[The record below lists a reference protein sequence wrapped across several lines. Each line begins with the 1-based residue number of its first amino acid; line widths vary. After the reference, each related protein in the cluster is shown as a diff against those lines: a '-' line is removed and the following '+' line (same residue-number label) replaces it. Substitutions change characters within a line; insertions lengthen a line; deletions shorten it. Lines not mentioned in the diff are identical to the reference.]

1 MVTILIVDDEREI
14 QNVLKE
20 YCIHEGFSVL
30 LANDGYEA
38 LEQVEKNNVD
48 FYREFRFDDCRTV
61 VPHIQKR
68 DNIKTEYCKDN
79 NITLIR
85 IPYWDFNNIENILK
99 EKVFT

>member
-1 MVTILIVDDEREI
+1 MILLIIENQKIHIKITRRNINHYRQCGYDVNVGDEIDIKVTDLIS
-14 QNVLKE
+14 
-20 YCIHEGFSVL
+20 GS
-30 LANDGYEA
+30 
-38 LEQVEKNNVD
+38 
-48 FYREFRFDDCRTV
+48 
-61 VPHIQKR
+61 HIR

>member
-1 MVTILIVDDEREI
+1 MILLIIENQKIHIRRGI
-14 QNVLKE
+14 SLKE
-20 YCIHEGFSVL
+20 AELNLH
-30 LANDGYEA
+30 N
-38 LEQVEKNNVD
+38 
-48 FYREFRFDDCRTV
+48 
-61 VPHIQKR
+61 IQKR

>member
-1 MVTILIVDDEREI
+1 MPNRRGIS
-14 QNVLKE
+14 LKE
-20 YCIHEGFSVL
+20 AKLNLH
-30 LANDGYEA
+30 N
-38 LEQVEKNNVD
+38 
-48 FYREFRFDDCRTV
+48 
-61 VPHIQKR
+61 IQKR